1 MNTYQLFANLCESY
15 LPEASS
21 SLDIVNSAPGGAEVI
36 KQLHQKSGLAHD
48 QSYKAV
54 DKIAWSE
61 LKDSYR
67 GAWVIILGTSGVGAI
82 RASGGST
89 GSYEAFTSTGA
100 GVETIN
106 DSRGGNVLNF
116 LKGNIGNL
124 KKFYVG
130 NNTTAV
136 KDKQQTR
143 TQRQQGIAGATKI
156 TKDTLVTKFKP
167 LWVKS
172 MNASLADIKGMV
184 GTMIKNDAYDK
195 AKKKID
201 ALQRLEKAI
210 NDFESGNTEVPSFL
224 NSAVGSA
231 IMMAAAHY
239 YPDTTGDIIRGRYNS
254 GSYDTQHQEGPKQ
267 LLADIAAGDTAKLG
281 TILGFFKRNLISG

>member
-21 SLDIVNSAPGGAEVI
+21 SLDMVKTAPGGPEVI

-67 GAWVIILGTSGVGAI
+67 GAWVIILGANGVGAI
-82 RASGGST
+82 RASGGTT

-130 NNTTAV
+130 ANTTAV
-136 KDKQQTR
+136 KDKQKTR
-143 TQRQQGIAGATKI
+143 AGRQQGLAGPQLTR
-156 TKDTLVTKFKP
+156 DTLVTKFKP

-172 MNASLADIKGMV
+172 MNSALADIKGMV
-184 GTMIKNDAYDK
+184 GTMVKNDAYKK
-195 AKKKID
+195 AKTKIE
-201 ALQRLEKAI
+201 ALERLENAI
-210 NDFESGNTEVPSFL
+210 DTVESGNTEVPSFI

-239 YPDTTGDIIRGRYNS
+239 YPDTTGDIIRSRYG
-254 GSYDTQHQEGPKQ
+254 GSYETQHQEGPKQ

>member
-21 SLDIVNSAPGGAEVI
+21 SLDMVKTAPGGPEVI

-67 GAWVIILGTSGVGAI
+67 GAWVIILGTNGVGAI
-82 RASGGST
+82 RASGGTT

-130 NNTTAV
+130 ANTTAV
-136 KDKQQTR
+136 KDKQQAR
-143 TQRQQGIAGATKI
+143 TKRQQGLAGPQLTR
-156 TKDTLVTKFKP
+156 DTLVTKFKP

-172 MNASLADIKGMV
+172 MNSALADIKGMV
-184 GTMIKNDAYDK
+184 GTMVKNDAYKK
-195 AKKKID
+195 AKTKIEALERLENAID
-201 ALQRLEKAI
+201 AV
-210 NDFESGNTEVPSFL
+210 ESGNAEVPSFI

-231 IMMAAAHY
+231 IMMAASHH
-239 YPDTTGDIIRGRYNS
+239 YPDTTGDITRSRYG
-254 GSYDTQHQEGPKQ
+254 GSYETQHQEGPKQ

>member
-1 MNTYQLFANLCESY
+1 MNTYQLFANLCEGY

-21 SLDIVNSAPGGAEVI
+21 SLDIVKSAPGGPEVI
-36 KQLHQKSGLAHD
+36 KQLHQKSALAHD
-48 QSYKAV
+48 QAYKAV

-67 GAWVIILGTSGVGAI
+67 GAWVIILGTNGTGAI
-82 RASGGST
+82 RASGGTT

-130 NNTTAV
+130 ANTTAV
-136 KDKQQTR
+136 KDKQKNR
-143 TQRQQGIAGATKI
+143 ASRQQGVAGPQI
-156 TKDTLVTKFKP
+156 SRDTLVTKFKP
-167 LWVKS
+167 LWIKS
-172 MNASLADIKGMV
+172 MHAALADIKGMV
-184 GTMIKNDAYDK
+184 GTMIKNDAFEK
-195 AKKKID
+195 AKKKIET
-201 ALQRLEKAI
+201 LQRIEQSI
-210 NDFESGNTEVPSFL
+210 DSIEGGGSDVPGFI

-239 YPDTTGDIIRGRYNS
+239 YPDTTGDITRSRYG
-254 GSYDTQHQEGPKQ
+254 GSYETQHQEGPKQ

>member
-21 SLDIVNSAPGGAEVI
+21 TLDLVKTAPGGPEVI

-67 GAWVIILGTSGVGAI
+67 GAWVIILGTNGTGAI
-82 RASGGST
+82 RASGGTT

-100 GVETIN
+100 GIETIN

-130 NNTTAV
+130 ANTTAV
-136 KDKQQTR
+136 KDKQQIR
-143 TQRQQGIAGATKI
+143 TKRQQGAGGTQL
-156 TKDTLVTKFKP
+156 TRDTLVTKFKP

-172 MNASLADIKGMV
+172 MNSALADIKGMV
-184 GTMIKNDAYDK
+184 GTMVKNDAYKK
-195 AKKKID
+195 AKNKIEALERLENAID
-201 ALQRLEKAI
+201 AV
-210 NDFESGNTEVPSFL
+210 ESGNAEVPSFI

-231 IMMAAAHY
+231 IMMAASHH
-239 YPDTTGDIIRGRYNS
+239 YPDATGDITRSRYG
-254 GSYDTQHQEGPKQ
+254 GSYETQRPEGPKQ

>member
-15 LPEASS
+15 LTEASS
-21 SLDIVNSAPGGAEVI
+21 TLDLVKSAPGGGEVI

-67 GAWVIILGTSGVGAI
+67 GAWVIILGTNGVGAI
-82 RASGGST
+82 RASGGNT

-130 NNTTAV
+130 GNTTAV

-143 TQRQQGIAGATKI
+143 TQRQQGIAGTAKI

-195 AKKKID
+195 AKMKID

-210 NDFESGNTEVPSFL
+210 GDFENGNTEVPSFL
-224 NSAVGSA
+224 SSAVGLA

-239 YPDTTGDIIRGRYNS
+239 YPETTGVFTLRSYSS
-254 GSYDTQHQEGPKQ
+254 GSHVNFHPQGP
-267 LLADIAAGDTAKLG
+267 
-281 TILGFFKRNLISG
+281 

>member
-21 SLDIVNSAPGGAEVI
+21 SLDIVKSAPGGAEVI

-67 GAWVIILGTSGVGAI
+67 GAWVVILGTNGVGAI

-130 NNTTAV
+130 ANTTAV
-136 KDKQQTR
+136 KDKQQARTKRQTGLAGPQLTR
-143 TQRQQGIAGATKI
+143 
-156 TKDTLVTKFKP
+156 DTLVTKFKP

-172 MNASLADIKGMV
+172 MNSALADIKGMV
-184 GTMIKNDAYDK
+184 GTMVKNDAYKK
-195 AKKKID
+195 AKTKIEALERLENAID
-201 ALQRLEKAI
+201 AV
-210 NDFESGNTEVPSFL
+210 ESGNAEVPSFI

-231 IMMAAAHY
+231 IMMAASHH
-239 YPDTTGDIIRGRYNS
+239 YPDTTGDITRSRYG
-254 GSYDTQHQEGPKQ
+254 GSYETQHQEGPKQ

>member
-21 SLDIVNSAPGGAEVI
+21 SLDIVKTAPGGPEVM

-67 GAWVIILGTSGVGAI
+67 GAWVIILGTNGVGAI
-82 RASGGST
+82 RASGGTT

-130 NNTTAV
+130 ANTTAV
-136 KDKQQTR
+136 KDKQKTR
-143 TQRQQGIAGATKI
+143 AGRQQGLAGAQI

-210 NDFESGNTEVPSFL
+210 GDFENGNTDVPGFL
-224 NSAVGSA
+224 SSAVGSA

-239 YPDTTGDIIRGRYNS
+239 YPDTTGDITRSRYNT
-254 GSYDTQHQEGPKQ
+254 GQYDTQHQEGPKQ

>member
-21 SLDIVNSAPGGAEVI
+21 TLDLVKTAPGGPEVI

-67 GAWVIILGTSGVGAI
+67 GAWVIILGTNGTGAI
-82 RASGGST
+82 RASGGTT

-100 GVETIN
+100 GIETIN

-130 NNTTAV
+130 ANTTAV

-143 TQRQQGIAGATKI
+143 TKRQQGAGGPQLTR
-156 TKDTLVTKFKP
+156 DTLVTKFKP

-172 MNASLADIKGMV
+172 MNSALADIKGMV
-184 GTMIKNDAYDK
+184 GTMVKNDAYKK
-195 AKKKID
+195 AKNKIEALERLENAID
-201 ALQRLEKAI
+201 AV
-210 NDFESGNTEVPSFL
+210 ESGNAEVPSFI

-231 IMMAAAHY
+231 IMMAASHH
-239 YPDTTGDIIRGRYNS
+239 YPDTTGNITRSRYG
-254 GSYDTQHQEGPKQ
+254 GSYETQHQEGPKQ

>member
-21 SLDIVNSAPGGAEVI
+21 SLDIVKSAPGGPEVI

-67 GAWVIILGTSGVGAI
+67 GAWVVILGTNGVGAI

-130 NNTTAV
+130 ANTTAV
-136 KDKQQTR
+136 KDKQQARTKRQTGLAGPQLTR
-143 TQRQQGIAGATKI
+143 
-156 TKDTLVTKFKP
+156 DTLVTKFKP

-172 MNASLADIKGMV
+172 MNSALADIKGMV
-184 GTMIKNDAYDK
+184 GTMVKNDAYKK
-195 AKKKID
+195 AKTKIEALERLENAID
-201 ALQRLEKAI
+201 AV
-210 NDFESGNTEVPSFL
+210 ESGNAEVPSFI

-231 IMMAAAHY
+231 IMMAASHH
-239 YPDTTGDIIRGRYNS
+239 YPDTTGDITRSRYG
-254 GSYDTQHQEGPKQ
+254 GSYETQHQEGPKQ

>member
-21 SLDIVNSAPGGAEVI
+21 TLDLVKSAPGGAEVI

-67 GAWVIILGTSGVGAI
+67 GAWVIILGTNGTGAI
-82 RASGGST
+82 RASGGTT

-100 GVETIN
+100 GIETIN

-130 NNTTAV
+130 ANTTAV
-136 KDKQQTR
+136 KDKQQAR
-143 TQRQQGIAGATKI
+143 TKSQQGLAGPQLTR
-156 TKDTLVTKFKP
+156 DTLVTKFKP

-172 MNASLADIKGMV
+172 MNSALADIKGMV
-184 GTMIKNDAYDK
+184 GTMVKNDAYKK
-195 AKKKID
+195 AKNKIEALERLENAID
-201 ALQRLEKAI
+201 AV
-210 NDFESGNTEVPSFL
+210 ESGNSEVPSFI

-231 IMMAAAHY
+231 IMMAASHH
-239 YPDTTGDIIRGRYNS
+239 YPDATGDITRSRYG
-254 GSYDTQHQEGPKQ
+254 GSYETQRPEGPKQ

>member
-21 SLDIVNSAPGGAEVI
+21 SLDMVKTAPGGPEVI

-67 GAWVIILGTSGVGAI
+67 GAWVIILGTNGVGAI
-82 RASGGST
+82 RASGGNT
-89 GSYEAFTSTGA
+89 GSYEAFTSTGT

-130 NNTTAV
+130 ANTTAV
-136 KDKQQTR
+136 KDKQQAR
-143 TQRQQGIAGATKI
+143 TKRQQGLAGPQLTR
-156 TKDTLVTKFKP
+156 DTLVTKFKP

-172 MNASLADIKGMV
+172 MNSALADIKGMV
-184 GTMIKNDAYDK
+184 GTMVKNDAYKK
-195 AKKKID
+195 AKTKIEALERLENAID
-201 ALQRLEKAI
+201 AV
-210 NDFESGNTEVPSFL
+210 ESGNAEVPSFI

-231 IMMAAAHY
+231 IMMAASHH
-239 YPDTTGDIIRGRYNS
+239 YPDTTGDITRSRYG
-254 GSYDTQHQEGPKQ
+254 GSYETQHQEGPKQ

>member
-1 MNTYQLFANLCESY
+1 MNTYQLFANLCEGY

-21 SLDIVNSAPGGAEVI
+21 SLDIVKSAPGGPEVI
-36 KQLHQKSGLAHD
+36 KQLHQKSALAHD
-48 QSYKAV
+48 QAYKAV

-67 GAWVIILGTSGVGAI
+67 GAWVIILGTNGTGAI
-82 RASGGST
+82 RASGGTT

-130 NNTTAV
+130 ANTTAV
-136 KDKQQTR
+136 KDKQKNR
-143 TQRQQGIAGATKI
+143 ASRQQGVAGPQI
-156 TKDTLVTKFKP
+156 SRDTLVTKFKP
-167 LWVKS
+167 LWIKS
-172 MNASLADIKGMV
+172 MHAALADIKGMV
-184 GTMIKNDAYDK
+184 GTMIKNDAFEK
-195 AKKKID
+195 AKKKIET
-201 ALQRLEKAI
+201 LQRIEQSI
-210 NDFESGNTEVPSFL
+210 DSIEGGSSDVPGFI

-239 YPDTTGDIIRGRYNS
+239 YPDTTGDITRSRYG
-254 GSYDTQHQEGPKQ
+254 GSYETQHQEGPKQ